1 MNAEQHR
8 FLSFHASRLVTQWRW
23 LFQESQLRAF
33 DDDGRSVTISRTS
46 LDELIERQYARRG
59 SGCAD
64 VAITSAGRT
73 WLREQER
80 VAA

>member
-1 MNAEQHR
+1 VTAEQVR
-8 FLSFHASRLVTQWRW
+8 FLAFHASHLVTQWRW

-33 DDDGRSVTISRTS
+33 DDVGRSVTIARTC
-46 LDELIERQYARRG
+46 LDDLIERQFMRRG

-64 VAITSAGRT
+64 VAITGAGRA
-73 WLREQER
+73 WLEQER